1 MYLHEDKKQFFDVI
15 EETHKTT
22 SLESAVIEKD
32 YYVTMILKSVSEKSK
47 GLGEIVFKGGTSL
60 SKCHKVIDRFSEDI
74 DITFTEH
81 IGEQRRKH
89 LKYDV
94 MKITAEELNLPIK
107 NWDFIQSDR
116 DLNSYYYDYK
126 TLFTNLNV
134 NLREGVK
141 VETALASYSF
151 PTETMQISSYVGDYL
166 NQTRTDLVEKF
177 SLTPFMMKVQSLE
190 RTFIDKV
197 YASCDYYLQNKNRRL
212 SRHIY
217 DLYKIYPKIAFDE
230 KFEKLVEEVKT
241 HRSTL
246 SICPSTKPGI
256 NVSELIQKFCIED
269 FYKPDFDIITET
281 LINEEVEYSAVINTI
296 LKIAEFDFWQVIVHF
311 DFVESQLIA

>member
-1 MYLHEDKKQFFDVI
+1 MYLHEDKELFKGIIEDTKKITGFDV
-15 EETHKTT
+15 E
-22 SLESAVIEKD
+22 VIEKD
-32 YYVTMILKSVSEKSK
+32 YYVTMILKLITEKST
-47 GLGEIVFKGGTSL
+47 GLGNVVFKGGTSL

-81 IGEQRRKH
+81 IGAQRRKH

-94 MKITAEELNLPIK
+94 LKSLSDELALPIT
-107 NWDFIQSDR
+107 NWDSIQSDR
-116 DLNSYYYDYK
+116 DLNAYTFYYEPLFNENYDVLIK
-126 TLFTNLNV
+126 
-134 NLREGVK
+134 GVK

-166 NQTRTDLVEKF
+166 SQTRTDLVEKF

-197 YASCDYYLQNKNRRL
+197 YASCDYYLQNKSRRL

-217 DLYKIYPKIAFDE
+217 DLYKIFPKIVFDE

-246 SICPSTKPGI
+246 SICPSAKPGI
-256 NVSELIQKFCIED
+256 NVSELIQKYCTED

-296 LKIAEFDFWQVIVHF
+296 LKIAEFDFW
-311 DFVESQLIA
+311 

>member
-15 EETHKTT
+15 KETHKTT

-32 YYVTMILKSVSEKSK
+32 YYVTMILKLVSEKSK

-74 DITFTEH
+74 DLTFTEH
-81 IGEQRRKH
+81 IGDRRRKH

-94 MKITAEELNLPIK
+94 MKTIADELKLPIK

-116 DLNSYYYDYK
+116 DLNSYFYDYK
-126 TLFTNLNV
+126 TMFIDSNV
-134 NLREGVK
+134 KLREGVK

-151 PTETMQISSYVGDYL
+151 PTDTMKITSFVGDYL
-166 NQTRTDLVEKF
+166 NQTHPELVEQY
-177 SLTPFMMKVQSLE
+177 SLAPFEMKVQSLE
-190 RTFIDKV
+190 RSFIDKV
-197 YASCDYYLQNKNRRL
+197 YATCDYYLQNKSRRL

-217 DLYKIYPKIAFDE
+217 DLHKIYSKITVDK
-230 KFEKLVEEVKT
+230 KFKELVKEVKA
-241 HRSTL
+241 HRTAM
-246 SICPSTKPGI
+246 SICPSAKPGM
-256 NVSELIQKFCIED
+256 NVSELIQKYCAED

-281 LINEEVEYSAVINTI
+281 LINEKIEYSKVKETM
-296 LKIAEFDFWQVIVHF
+296 LKISEFDFW
-311 DFVESQLIA
+311 

>member
-32 YYVTMILKSVSEKSK
+32 YYVTMILKLVSEKSK
-47 GLGEIVFKGGTSL
+47 ELGEIVFKGGTSL

-74 DITFTEH
+74 DLTFTEH
-81 IGEQRRKH
+81 IGDRRRKH

-94 MKITAEELNLPIK
+94 MKTTADELNLPIK
-107 NWDFIQSDR
+107 NWEFIQSDQ
-116 DLNSYYYDYK
+116 DLNSYFYDYK
-126 TLFTNLNV
+126 TLFTDSNV

-151 PTETMQISSYVGDYL
+151 PTETMQITSFVGDYL
-166 NQTRTDLVEKF
+166 SQTQPKLVEQY
-177 SLTPFMMKVQSLE
+177 SLAQFEMKVQSLE

-197 YASCDYYLQNKNRRL
+197 YATCDYYLQNKSRRL

-217 DLYKIYPKIAFDE
+217 DLHKIYPKIVFDE
-230 KFEKLVEEVKT
+230 KFKELVKDVKA
-241 HRSTL
+241 HRATM
-246 SICPSTKPGI
+246 SICPSSKSGV
-256 NVSELIQKFCIED
+256 NVSELIKKYCSED

-281 LINEEVEYSAVINTI
+281 LINEEIEYFKVIETM
-296 LKIAEFDFWQVIVHF
+296 LKISEFDFW
-311 DFVESQLIA
+311 